1 MLSFSILLLCVV
13 IDLEK
18 CRIYTEFVL
27 YIFPVVEGEC
37 TRKWS
42 RIDPKFTRKVVK
54 FSFRPLPRAARPAAA
69 SAGALHSVDAAAGLA
84 ARGSGR
90 NRLLTSVCTLKKTR
104 TKFFSNK
111 KIHIYLCTKVQY

>member
-54 FSFRPLPRAARPAAA
+54 FS
-69 SAGALHSVDAAAGLA
+69 
-84 ARGSGR
+84 GR
-90 NRLLTSVCTLKKTR
+90 IHNLQYTEIFLCMVLRDLVR
-104 TKFFSNK
+104 TFGED
-111 KIHIYLCTKVQY
+111 IW